1 MALILTLWVSVE
13 ERDAA
18 GAISG
23 VEEAT
28 RITPNFDDNS
38 VDGLKR
44 ALVNE
49 LQPLRSRSIG
59 TIKLYLQ
66 LEDSSDRVKL
76 EPSWSVR
83 PGPGT
88 VHPLAKHELIKGK
101 PFAAQ
106 YAGGLPN
113 NARIVVV
120 LPAPTAPATA
130 PVPGEYC
137 HILKSTKYSASC
149 TYRRVANLFPLS
161 LCYYLLS
168 PIFQRLPIT
177 ASSC

>member
-1 MALILTLWVSVE
+1 MVLILTLWVSVE
-13 ERDAA
+13 EGDTT
-18 GAISG
+18 GAIRE

-28 RITPNFDDNS
+28 RITPNFDDNT

-44 ALVNE
+44 ALANE

-66 LEDSSDRVKL
+66 LEKSSDRVKL
-76 EPSWSVR
+76 DPSWSVR

-88 VHPLAKHELIKGK
+88 VHPLAEQELIKGK
-101 PFAAQ
+101 PFADQ

-137 HILKSTKYSASC
+137 HILKSTKYNYSTSC
-149 TYRRVANLFPLS
+149 T
-161 LCYYLLS
+161 
-168 PIFQRLPIT
+168 
-177 ASSC
+177 